1 MYNHNIRARR
11 KPEKK
16 LPWEVKSE
24 RMYDLLNLV
33 EKEKKIGYFDA
44 QTVLHWGDGT
54 MDRIIKEVL
63 ACFPYEVRFD
73 KEKRELIHIS
83 VSPYPKQQVVKHIGK
98 STQCKTTLE
107 PTKLSDNELNIM
119 HTMKLEVKNETT

>member
-11 KPEKK
+11 KPEKTPAWK
-16 LPWEVKSE
+16 VKSE

-33 EKEKKIGYFDA
+33 EKRKKIGYHDA

-54 MDRIIKEVL
+54 MDRILKEVL

-73 KEKRELIHIS
+73 KETRELIHIS
-83 VSPYPKQQVVKHIGK
+83 VSPYQKQQVVKHI

-107 PTKLSDNELNIM
+107 PTKLSNEEQNIM
-119 HTMKLEVKNETT
+119 HTMKQEAHK